1 MMLSVHGGVDVDDD
15 DVLDQFCFKRN
26 PKMMISMIKTLTE
39 VGRSKVPP
47 DERLRSDRSIVSPAN
62 SQFFK

>member
-1 MMLSVHGGVDVDDD
+1 MMLSVQGGVDVDDD
-15 DVLDQFCFKRN
+15 DVLGQFSFKRN

-47 DERLRSDRSIVSPAN
+47 MKD
-62 SQFFK
+62 